1 MIYMKLFYYVCITF
15 ALAFAAQYW
24 IISYITSR
32 NPQNSRGKFY
42 LSALFAS
49 MMGILEV
56 MIYDSYRD
64 SVSLFYYV
72 GLGLVAYAMIFAYN
86 TQMGVAD
93 EDYLKQMLEH
103 QSRDILLAD
112 RIIKNTESQSVRT
125 IATNILNRRKRDV
138 DMMTKMLA
146 DQTRAPITGKKLFTK
161 ETYAV

>member
-1 MIYMKLFYYVCITF
+1 MKLFYYVCITF

-42 LSALFAS
+42 LSA
-49 MMGILEV
+49 EV

-72 GLGLVAYAMIFAYN
+72 GLGLLAYAMIFAYN
-86 TQMGVAD
+86 TQMGVVD

>member
-1 MIYMKLFYYVCITF
+1 
-15 ALAFAAQYW
+15 
-24 IISYITSR
+24 
-32 NPQNSRGKFY
+32 
-42 LSALFAS
+42 
-49 MMGILEV
+49 
-56 MIYDSYRD
+56 
-64 SVSLFYYV
+64 V

-146 DQTRAPITGKKLFTK
+146 DLTVGPITGKKLFTK

>member
-42 LSALFAS
+42 LSAFFAS

-72 GLGLVAYAMIFAYN
+72 GLGLLAYGMIFAYN

-93 EDYLKQMLEH
+93 DDYLKQMLEH

-146 DQTRAPITGKKLFTK
+146 DLTVGPITGKKLFTK

>member
-1 MIYMKLFYYVCITF
+1 
-15 ALAFAAQYW
+15 
-24 IISYITSR
+24 
-32 NPQNSRGKFY
+32 
-42 LSALFAS
+42 
-49 MMGILEV
+49 MGILEV

-72 GLGLVAYAMIFAYN
+72 GLGLLAYAMIFAYN

>member
-1 MIYMKLFYYVCITF
+1 MKLLYYVCITF
-15 ALAFAAQYW
+15 VLAFAAQYW

-42 LSALFAS
+42 LSAFFAS

-72 GLGLVAYAMIFAYN
+72 GLGLLAYGMIFAYN

-112 RIIKNTESQSVRT
+112 RNIKNTESQSVRT

-146 DQTRAPITGKKLFTK
+146 DLTVGPITGKKLFTK

>member
-1 MIYMKLFYYVCITF
+1 MIYMKLLYYVCITF
-15 ALAFAAQYW
+15 VLAFAAQYW

-32 NPQNSRGKFY
+32 NPQNSRGKLY

-72 GLGLVAYAMIFAYN
+72 GLGLVAYGMIFAYN

>member
-1 MIYMKLFYYVCITF
+1 MKLFYYVCITF

-42 LSALFAS
+42 LSAFFAS

-72 GLGLVAYAMIFAYN
+72 GLGLLAYGMIFAYN

-93 EDYLKQMLEH
+93 DDYLKQMLEH

-146 DQTRAPITGKKLFTK
+146 DLTVGPITGKKLFTK

>member
-42 LSALFAS
+42 LSAFFAS

-72 GLGLVAYAMIFAYN
+72 GLGLLAYGMIFAYN

-93 EDYLKQMLEH
+93 DDYLKQMLEH

-146 DQTRAPITGKKLFTK
+146 DLTIGPITGKKLFTK

>member
-1 MIYMKLFYYVCITF
+1 
-15 ALAFAAQYW
+15 
-24 IISYITSR
+24 
-32 NPQNSRGKFY
+32 
-42 LSALFAS
+42 
-49 MMGILEV
+49 

-72 GLGLVAYAMIFAYN
+72 GLGLLAYAMIFAYN

>member
-42 LSALFAS
+42 LSAFFAS

-72 GLGLVAYAMIFAYN
+72 GLGILAYGMIFAYN

-93 EDYLKQMLEH
+93 DDYLKQMLEH

-146 DQTRAPITGKKLFTK
+146 DLTVGPITGKKLFTK

>member
-1 MIYMKLFYYVCITF
+1 
-15 ALAFAAQYW
+15 
-24 IISYITSR
+24 
-32 NPQNSRGKFY
+32 
-42 LSALFAS
+42 
-49 MMGILEV
+49 
-56 MIYDSYRD
+56 
-64 SVSLFYYV
+64 V
-72 GLGLVAYAMIFAYN
+72 GLGLLAYAMIFAYN